1 VVLDSALFLAAYR
14 ILTPGKA
21 ALRDLLP
28 GSVVAGVAWAVLQGA
43 GTYLVG
49 HQLRH
54 SNEVYGFFGL
64 VLGLLWWLYLTAQ
77 VVLYAAEV
85 NVVRKLRLWPRSL
98 VQPPLTK
105 ADRAV
110 LVSYAVEQQRRPEQE
125 VSVRF
130 EDGPGSSS
138 ERAAP

>member
-1 VVLDSALFLAAYR
+1 
-14 ILTPGKA
+14 
-21 ALRDLLP
+21 
-28 GSVVAGVAWAVLQGA
+28 
-43 GTYLVG
+43 
-49 HQLRH
+49 
-54 SNEVYGFFGL
+54 
-64 VLGLLWWLYLTAQ
+64 
-77 VVLYAAEV
+77 VLYAAEV